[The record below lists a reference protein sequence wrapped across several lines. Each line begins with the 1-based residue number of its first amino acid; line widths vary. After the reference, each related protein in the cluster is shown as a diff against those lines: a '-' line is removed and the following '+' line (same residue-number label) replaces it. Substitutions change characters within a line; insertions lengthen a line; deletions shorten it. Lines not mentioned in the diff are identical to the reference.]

1 MSLPSVDELVA
12 VYNQVRGSDVARAEQ
27 RLFQQFG
34 IDALVPR
41 LIECYPRV
49 RRASGRAAILFWL
62 PRFAR
67 EREDVVQLARLAL
80 IDATCQVRSEACSI
94 LAYSLR
100 YDMLDDLVPLL
111 DHAHPKTRDDAA
123 AAIDAIGSRNHH
135 YYVDRAHTGATFW
148 GVRAGDVPV
157 KPGKPRLSP
166 TLLLLEAPAA

>member
-41 LIECYPRV
+41 LIESYARV
-49 RRASGRAAILFWL
+49 RRGSGRAAILFWL

-67 EREDVVQLARLAL
+67 MRDDVVQLARGAL
-80 IDATCQVRSEACSI
+80 HDPTCPVRSEACSI

-100 YDMLDDLVPLL
+100 EDALRDLATLL
-111 DHAHPKTRDDAA
+111 DHAHPKTRADAA
-123 AAIDAIGSRNHH
+123 AAIDAIRSRNHH
-135 YYVDRAHTGATFW
+135 YYVDRSHTGATFW
-148 GVRAGDVPV
+148 GVNPGDVPA
-157 KPGKPRLSP
+157 KP
-166 TLLLLEAPAA
+166 TAPAALLAASTA